1 VSRSAGSGSGA
12 SPDVH
17 TLTGAY
23 AVDALPDDERRAFE
37 AHLAECEACTQ
48 EVAELQITAAHLG
61 AASAVAPPAGMKDA
75 VLARIGEV
83 RQEAP
88 SPRVDELAQRRVSAG
103 RRWSSRLL
111 APAAAI
117 MAIAVI
123 GLTATVIDLQGRL
136 DRVEANSMQV
146 SDVMAAADAQL
157 VDIDTGGAASARLVV
172 SSSRSEAVL
181 LVDGMSAAP
190 ADHRFVIWLIDGEGT
205 PLPAGSFEVD
215 DRGRATR
222 VLAGGLTTAAALG
235 VTVEPEDQPIVAPS
249 TDPVMLVELPT
260 T

>member
-1 VSRSAGSGSGA
+1 M
-12 SPDVH
+12 SPDIH

-37 AHLAECEACTQ
+37 EHLAACEACTQ
-48 EVAELQITAAHLG
+48 EVAELQATASHLG
-61 AASAVAPPAGMKDA
+61 AASVAAPPAGLKDA
-75 VLARIGEV
+75 VMERIGEV

-88 SPRVDELAQRRVSAG
+88 ATRLDAGPARGVGGG
-103 RRWSSRLL
+103 RRWSTLLL

-123 GLTATVIDLQGRL
+123 GLTATVIGLQGRL
-136 DRVEANSMQV
+136 DRLEANATQV
-146 SDVMAAADAQL
+146 SDLVAAADAEM
-157 VDIDTGGAASARLVV
+157 VDIDTGGSASARLVV

-181 LVDGMSAAP
+181 LVDGMQAAP
-190 ADHRFVIWLIDGEGT
+190 ADHRFVIWLIDGAGT
-205 PLPAGSFEVD
+205 PTPAGSFEVD

-222 VLAGGLTTAAALG
+222 VVAGGLTSAAALG
-235 VTVEPEDQPIVAPS
+235 VTVEPEDEPAVEPS
-249 TDPVMLVELPT
+249 TDPVMLVDLPT